1 MITSSGPPAPAPRA
15 APAGPEPAP
24 RLPGRLAALVA
35 GRLRYPVILA
45 WIAIAA
51 AATVYL
57 PSLGEDAGDL
67 GIPVPDDAPALRAE
81 ARSAELFG
89 YPLISR
95 TLVVQRDPAGLGGA
109 DRRQLL
115 DRVLDVN
122 QRRDPALADVAAAV
136 PLVDDLGLAAAPG
149 QAGTTAVTY
158 LFFRA
163 GTSPTRAETVADDFA
178 RPLRGGQGTLSGV
191 TGAGPA
197 RNQQFTIIEDH
208 IGWVVLATLAA
219 IALIAG
225 LVFRTV
231 VAPLLTLATAAVAY
245 LVDLPLVA
253 WVAEQTGIPASAD
266 LEPVVA
272 ALLLGVVTDYSLF
285 YLFGVRGR
293 LEAGDTPREAARAA
307 AGRYAPIVATAGVT
321 VAAGTASLLVGG
333 IDFFRSFGPGLAVTA
348 LVGMVVALT
357 LMPALLSVAGGR
369 VARGRP
375 GAGRDPARAPATLR
389 LLCRRPVALAA
400 ALVSV
405 GLLLAA
411 ATGLRETT
419 LGTGLTSGLPVD
431 AGARAAADAI
441 DAGFAPGVRG
451 PTELLLEG
459 PGVAADPAALGRL
472 ESALRG
478 QPGVAGVVGPGAPL
492 PVTPLAGVL
501 TTEDGDAARMLVVL
515 RDDPTEHRAIRAIR
529 TLQDR
534 LPGLLAAAGLGG
546 ASASLAGD
554 SALATATVD
563 ATSGEL
569 LRVGIV
575 AALVNLV
582 LLAVFLRALVAPL
595 YLLAASALS
604 VGASLG
610 LATYL
615 FQDVLGQGQIV
626 YYIPFATAVLLLALG
641 SDYNIFL
648 VGQIWDEA
656 RPGGMRDALLRA
668 GARSGPAIAVAGVVL
683 AASFALLAIVPLDA
697 MRQFAFVMGV
707 GVLIDAFLV
716 RSVLV
721 PSLIVLAGD
730 AGRWP
735 GRARRRPA

>member
-1 MITSSGPPAPAPRA
+1 M
-15 APAGPEPAP
+15 
-24 RLPGRLAALVA
+24 
-35 GRLRYPVILA
+35 
-45 WIAIAA
+45 
-51 AATVYL
+51 
-57 PSLGEDAGDL
+57 
-67 GIPVPDDAPALRAE
+67 
-81 ARSAELFG
+81 
-89 YPLISR
+89 
-95 TLVVQRDPAGLGGA
+95 
-109 DRRQLL
+109 
-115 DRVLDVN
+115 
-122 QRRDPALADVAAAV
+122 
-136 PLVDDLGLAAAPG
+136 
-149 QAGTTAVTY
+149 
-158 LFFRA
+158 
-163 GTSPTRAETVADDFA
+163 
-178 RPLRGGQGTLSGV
+178 
-191 TGAGPA
+191 
-197 RNQQFTIIEDH
+197 
-208 IGWVVLATLAA
+208 
-219 IALIAG
+219 
-225 LVFRTV
+225 
-231 VAPLLTLATAAVAY
+231 
-245 LVDLPLVA
+245 
-253 WVAEQTGIPASAD
+253 
-266 LEPVVA
+266 VA

-285 YLFGVRGR
+285 YLFGARGR

-307 AGRYAPIVATAGVT
+307 AGRYAPIVATAGIT

-369 VARGRP
+369 VARGRSR
-375 GAGRDPARAPATLR
+375 AVRDPDRAPASLR
-389 LLCRRPVALAA
+389 LLTRKPVALVAA
-400 ALVSV
+400 VLTV

-441 DAGFAPGVRG
+441 DAGFPPGVRG

-459 PGVAADPAALGRL
+459 QGVASDPAALGRL
-472 ESALRG
+472 QSALRG
-478 QPGVAGVVGPGAPL
+478 RPGVAEVVGPGVPL
-492 PVTPLAGVL
+492 RATPLADVL
-501 TTEDGDAARMLVVL
+501 TTKDGDAARMLVVL
-515 RDDPTEHRAIRAIR
+515 RDDPTEHRAIRTIR

-604 VGASLG
+604 VAASLG

-648 VGQIWDEA
+648 VGQVWEEA
-656 RPGGMRDALLRA
+656 RPGGMREALLRV
-668 GARSGPAIAVAGVVL
+668 GARSGPAIAVAGLVL

-697 MRQFAFVMGV
+697 MRQFAFVMGA
-707 GVLIDAFLV
+707 GVLIDAFIV

-721 PSLIVLAGD
+721 PALIVLVGD

-735 GRARRRPA
+735 GRPRQGSA